1 MGYFKKEE
9 LIRCYRERKSDRCAE
24 CKLEQTAMRLPYGI
38 EGNIAA
44 LVENVLEP
52 ARRKLGKPIIVNSGF
67 RCPLHNGR
75 VGGATASQHMKG
87 EAADL
92 RIDGKPEELAR
103 VIVANGKFDQLILY
117 PTFVHVS
124 WKKAGGNRKEALKKV
139 GNDYLRID
147 ASKI

>member
-1 MGYFKKEE
+1 MQYFKKEE
-9 LIRCYRERKSDRCAE
+9 LIRCYRERKCDRCAE
-24 CKLEQTAMRLPYGI
+24 CKLAQRAMKLPYGI
-38 EGNIAA
+38 EDNVVA
-44 LVENVLEP
+44 LVDNVLDP

-75 VGGATASQHMKG
+75 VGGAVASQHMKG

-103 VIVANGKFDQLILY
+103 VIVANGKYDQLILY

-124 WKKAGGNRKEALKKV
+124 WKKAGGNRREILRKTPKGYEKV
-139 GNDYLRID
+139 NRIE
-147 ASKI
+147 

>member
-24 CKLEQTAMRLPYGI
+24 CKLAQPAMRLPYGI
-38 EGNIAA
+38 EDNVTA

-103 VIVANGKFDQLILY
+103 VIVANGKYDQLILY

-124 WKKAGGNRKEALKKV
+124 WKKAGGNRKEVLRKV
-139 GNDYLRID
+139 GNGYQRID
-147 ASKI
+147 ASSI

>member
-24 CKLEQTAMRLPYGI
+24 CKLAQPAMRLPYGI
-38 EGNIAA
+38 EDNVKA

-87 EAADL
+87 EAADI
-92 RIDGKPEELAR
+92 RCDDNVKLAQ

-124 WKKAGGNRKEALKKV
+124 WKKAGVNRQEVLRKTQKGYEKV
-139 GNDYLRID
+139 NRIE
-147 ASKI
+147 

>member
-9 LIRCYRERKSDRCAE
+9 LIRCYRERKNDRCAE
-24 CKLEQTAMRLPYGI
+24 CKLAQPAMRLPYGI
-38 EGNIAA
+38 EDNVTA

-103 VIVANGKFDQLILY
+103 VIVANGKYDQLILY
-117 PTFVHVS
+117 PTFV
-124 WKKAGGNRKEALKKV
+124 
-139 GNDYLRID
+139 RIVEKSGWESERGSQEGWQRLSED
-147 ASKI
+147 

>member
-9 LIRCYRERKSDRCAE
+9 LIRCYRERKSDRCTE
-24 CKLEQTAMRLPYGI
+24 CKLAQPAKKLPYGI
-38 EGNIAA
+38 EDNVTA
-44 LVENVLEP
+44 LVENVLEQ

-103 VIVANGKFDQLILY
+103 VIVANGKYDQLILY

-124 WKKAGGNRKEALKKV
+124 WKKAGGNRKETLRKV
-139 GNDYLRID
+139 GNGYQRID